1 MDPRRP
7 NRKPNKRALARAR
20 GARGYTLIELALVIG
35 ILGIVALAVTDFYLS
50 QLSLDRANRRVEG
63 VVRDVQLI
71 LDASVY
77 WKEENMGLWPNQDPT
92 KIDIEA
98 LVEYGYL
105 RAIPPNRYRLCP
117 GGCGDYEMTGWDR
130 NFYPG
135 PPRRGGEVDDPMAAD
150 DLVINFR
157 VWGPGDARL
166 IASQLP
172 QAEVLPPTAAQQ
184 GTDERTVKARLLGN
198 VASAQFVRLHNE
210 RRPVVFSGLNKGNLQ
225 RVASITAST
234 HADPANA
241 GPGIWLTDEGSQSP
255 RWHPEQPQPPQ
266 PRLVISETGITASSM
281 HDDDPDHRGATG
293 PGDPGSPTGP
303 GIRLTDDRARDP
315 LTDDVQLGILDAD
328 SPKLVISD
336 TGIQVKGGHQ
346 GIQLEDGD
354 IQLEDGDIQLEDGD
368 IQLEDGDI
376 VIGPDPM
383 ADGLGKQLGDV
394 RQTLQTHNHPH
405 NHP

>member
-7 NRKPNKRALARAR
+7 DRKPNERALAKAR

-63 VVRDVQLI
+63 VVRDVQSI

-77 WKEENMGLWPNQDPT
+77 WKEENMGLWPNQDPDE
-92 KIDIEA
+92 IDIEA

-105 RAIPPNRYRLCP
+105 PAIPPNRYRLCS

-130 NFYPG
+130 NAHPG
-135 PPRRGGEVDDPMAAD
+135 TPPRGDYESDPFEAD
-150 DLVINFR
+150 DLVISFK

-172 QAEVLPPTAAQQ
+172 QALVLPTTSAQQ
-184 GTDERTVKARLLGN
+184 DTDERTVEARLLKDI
-198 VASAQFVRLHNE
+198 ASGQFVRLRNE
-210 RRPVVFSGLNKGNLQ
+210 GRPVVFSDATGDLRG
-225 RVASITAST
+225 VAAIT
-234 HADPANA
+234 
-241 GPGIWLTDEGSQSP
+241 
-255 RWHPEQPQPPQ
+255 
-266 PRLVISETGITASSM
+266 VSSM
-281 HDDDPDHRGATG
+281 HDDDQFDQATG
-293 PGDPGSPTGP
+293 PG
-303 GIRLTDDRARDP
+303 IQLTDDAVAKE
-315 LTDDVQLGILDAD
+315 VQVGILGVNSLGTD

-336 TGIQVKGGHQ
+336 TGVLVKG
-346 GIQLEDGD
+346 
-354 IQLEDGDIQLEDGD
+354 
-368 IQLEDGDI
+368 GDI
-376 VIGPDPM
+376 VIDPST
-383 ADGLGKQLGDV
+383 DGLGTQLGAVNTRLDDVNTRLDTVNTQLGDVNTQLQNV

>member
-7 NRKPNKRALARAR
+7 NRKPNKRAPARARGAR

-35 ILGIVALAVTDFYLS
+35 ILGIVVLAVTDFYLS

-63 VVRDVQLI
+63 VVRDVQSI

-135 PPRRGGEVDDPMAAD
+135 PPPRGRELDDPMAH

-184 GTDERTVKARLLGN
+184 GTDERTVKARLLKD
-198 VASAQFVRLHNE
+198 VASGQFVRLRNE
-210 RRPVVFSGLNKGNLQ
+210 GRQVVFSDAAGDLKG
-225 RVASITAST
+225 VAAITVSSMHDDDRHLEAT
-234 HADPANA
+234 
-241 GPGIWLTDEGSQSP
+241 GPGIRLTDDPGPKEVQVGILNNLS
-255 RWHPEQPQPPQ
+255 

-281 HDDDPDHRGATG
+281 HDD
-293 PGDPGSPTGP
+293 GDPGGATGP
-303 GIRLTDDRARDP
+303 GIRLTDDAVARE
-315 LTDDVQLGILDAD
+315 VQVGILDAD

-336 TGIQVKGGHQ
+336 TGIQVKGDQDIH
-346 GIQLEDGD
+346 LEDGD
-354 IQLEDGDIQLEDGD
+354 IFIDTYPL
-368 IQLEDGDI
+368 
-376 VIGPDPM
+376 
-383 ADGLGKQLGDV
+383 ADGLGKELGDV
-394 RQTLQTHNHPH
+394 KETLQTHNHPH

>member
-105 RAIPPNRYRLCP
+105 RAIPPNRYRLCS

-184 GTDERTVKARLLGN
+184 GTDERTVKARLLGD

-234 HADPANA
+234 PADPANV
-241 GPGIWLTDEGSQSP
+241 GPGIWLTDDPGRKVEVQVGIRNNLSP
-255 RWHPEQPQPPQ
+255 LS

-281 HDDDPDHRGATG
+281 HEEGDDPD
-293 PGDPGSPTGP
+293 DPGRPTGP
-303 GIRLTDDRARDP
+303 GIRLTDDAVAIE
-315 LTDDVQLGILDAD
+315 VQLGILDAD

-336 TGIQVKGGHQ
+336 TGIQVKGAQ
-346 GIQLEDGD
+346 GIHLADGDFQLEDGD
-354 IQLEDGDIQLEDGD
+354 IHLADGDFQLEDGD

>member
-63 VVRDVQLI
+63 VVRDVQSI

-77 WKEENMGLWPNQDPT
+77 WKEEDMFGYWPNDADT
-92 KIDIEA
+92 AEIDIEA

-105 RAIPPNRYRLCP
+105 PAIPPNRYRLCP

-130 NFYPG
+130 DVHPG
-135 PPRRGGEVDDPMAAD
+135 TPPRGDETDEPIDAD
-150 DLVINFR
+150 DLVIWFQ

-172 QAEVLPPTAAQQ
+172 QALVRPPTTAQQ
-184 GTDERTVKARLLGN
+184 DTDERTVETRLLKD
-198 VASAQFVRLHNE
+198 VASGQFVRLRNE
-210 RRPVVFSGLNKGNLQ
+210 GRKVVFSSDRKGDLQ
-225 RVASITAST
+225 RVAAIT
-234 HADPANA
+234 
-241 GPGIWLTDEGSQSP
+241 
-255 RWHPEQPQPPQ
+255 
-266 PRLVISETGITASSM
+266 VSSM
-281 HDDDPDHRGATG
+281 HDDHDLDGA
-293 PGDPGSPTGP
+293 TGP
-303 GIRLTDDRARDP
+303 GIRLTDDAVAKE
-315 LTDDVQLGILDAD
+315 VQVGILGADSLGAD

-336 TGIQVKGGHQ
+336 TGVLVKG
-346 GIQLEDGD
+346 
-354 IQLEDGDIQLEDGD
+354 
-368 IQLEDGDI
+368 GDI
-376 VIGPDPM
+376 VIDPSTE
-383 ADGLGKQLGDV
+383 GLGTQLGAVNTRLDAVNTRLDTVNTQLEGVNTQLQNV

>member
-7 NRKPNKRALARAR
+7 NRKPNKRGLARAR

-35 ILGIVALAVTDFYLS
+35 ILGIVVLAVTDFYLS

-63 VVRDVQLI
+63 VVRDVQSI

-77 WKEENMGLWPNQDPT
+77 WQEENMGLWPNEDT
-92 KIDIEA
+92 IKIDIEA
-98 LVEYGYL
+98 LVESGYL
-105 RAIPPNRYRLCP
+105 RAIPPNRYRLCS
-117 GGCGDYEMTGWDR
+117 GGCGDYYMTGWDR
-130 NFYPG
+130 DAHPG
-135 PPRRGGEVDDPMAAD
+135 PPLRGDYERDPMDAN
-150 DLVINFR
+150 DLVIRFN

-184 GTDERTVKARLLGN
+184 DTDERTVEARLLKER
-198 VASAQFVRLHNE
+198 ASGQFVRLRNE
-210 RRPVVFSGLNKGNLQ
+210 GRPVVFSDAAGDLQ
-225 RVASITAST
+225 GVAAITVSSMHDDGDLDEAT
-234 HADPANA
+234 
-241 GPGIWLTDEGSQSP
+241 GPGIRLTDDDGGSKEVQVGILNDLS
-255 RWHPEQPQPPQ
+255 

-281 HDDDPDHRGATG
+281 HDDE
-293 PGDPGSPTGP
+293 GDPGGATGP
-303 GIRLTDDRARDP
+303 GIRLTDDAVAIE
-315 LTDDVQLGILDAD
+315 VQVGILDAD

-336 TGIQVKGGHQ
+336 TGIQVKGDQ
-346 GIQLEDGD
+346 GIQLEGGD
-354 IQLEDGDIQLEDGD
+354 IQLEG
-368 IQLEDGDI
+368 GDI
-376 VIGPDPM
+376 VIGTDPL

>member
-92 KIDIEA
+92 EIDIEA

-184 GTDERTVKARLLGN
+184 GTDERTVKARLLGD

-210 RRPVVFSGLNKGNLQ
+210 RRPVVFSSDGQGQPAARRVHYCVHARRPRQ
-225 RVASITAST
+225 RRAR
-234 HADPANA
+234 DPAHRRR
-241 GPGIWLTDEGSQSP
+241 PGSQRSP
-255 RWHPEQPQPPQ
+255 SWHPEQPQPPQ
-266 PRLVISETGITASSM
+266 PKAGYFRDRYHCIVHARRRPRRSWRS
-281 HDDDPDHRGATG
+281 
-293 PGDPGSPTGP
+293 
-303 GIRLTDDRARDP
+303 DRARDP
-315 LTDDVQLGILDAD
+315 A
-328 SPKLVISD
+328 
-336 TGIQVKGGHQ
+336 HRRR
-346 GIQLEDGD
+346 
-354 IQLEDGDIQLEDGD
+354 
-368 IQLEDGDI
+368 
-376 VIGPDPM
+376 GPY
-383 ADGLGKQLGDV
+383 
-394 RQTLQTHNHPH
+394 
-405 NHP
+405 

>member
-105 RAIPPNRYRLCP
+105 RAIPPNRYRLCS

-210 RRPVVFSGLNKGNLQ
+210 RRPVVFNGLNKGNLQ

-234 HADPANA
+234 YADPANA
-241 GPGIWLTDEGSQSP
+241 GPGIWLTDDDPGRKEVQVGIRNNLSP
-255 RWHPEQPQPPQ
+255 LS

-281 HDDDPDHRGATG
+281 HDDD
-293 PGDPGSPTGP
+293 DPGGPTGP
-303 GIRLTDDRARDP
+303 GIRLTDDA
-315 LTDDVQLGILDAD
+315 VQLGILDAD

-336 TGIQVKGGHQ
+336 TGIQVKGDQ
-346 GIQLEDGD
+346 GIHLEDGD
-354 IQLEDGDIQLEDGD
+354 IQLEDGDVQLEDGD

-376 VIGPDPM
+376 VIGPNRM
-383 ADGLGKQLGDV
+383 ADGLSKQLGDV

>member
-35 ILGIVALAVTDFYLS
+35 ILGIVVLAVTDFYLS

-63 VVRDVQLI
+63 VVRDVQSI

-135 PPRRGGEVDDPMAAD
+135 PPRRGRELDDPMAD

-184 GTDERTVKARLLGN
+184 GTDERTVKARLLGD
-198 VASAQFVRLHNE
+198 VASGQFVRLHNE
-210 RRPVVFSGLNKGNLQ
+210 HRPVVFSSAARGNLQ

-234 HADPANA
+234 HDDPTIPT
-241 GPGIWLTDEGSQSP
+241 GPGIRLTDDPGPKEVQVGILNNLS
-255 RWHPEQPQPPQ
+255 

-281 HDDDPDHRGATG
+281 HDD
-293 PGDPGSPTGP
+293 GDPGGATGP
-303 GIRLTDDRARDP
+303 GIRLTDDAVAIE
-315 LTDDVQLGILDAD
+315 VQVGILDAD

-336 TGIQVKGGHQ
+336 TGIQVKGDQ
-346 GIQLEDGD
+346 D
-354 IQLEDGDIQLEDGD
+354 IH
-368 IQLEDGDI
+368 LEDGDI
-376 VIGPDPM
+376 VID
-383 ADGLGKQLGDV
+383 
-394 RQTLQTHNHPH
+394 T
-405 NHP
+405 